1 MEQNPFAAPD
11 AQVTFADNPEPR
23 CASLLIL
30 DTSGS
35 MAGEPLRLLEEGMAT
50 YKDELCADVLAR
62 KRVEVA
68 VVTFG
73 GSVNVAQTFVTAES
87 FYPPPLTASGDTP
100 MARAV
105 ITGLDVLAERKQEY
119 RSNGIGQYRPW
130 VFLITDG
137 GPTDANTPDWP
148 EAIRRIQEGEGRK
161 SFSFFAVGVEGA
173 NMEML
178 AQLTQREPLKLK
190 GMRFRDLFAW
200 LSASQQTVSR
210 STVDETVPLQNPAAP
225 EGWATV

>member
-1 MEQNPFAAPD
+1 
-11 AQVTFADNPEPR
+11 
-23 CASLLIL
+23 
-30 DTSGS
+30 
-35 MAGEPLRLLEEGMAT
+35 MAGEPLRHLQEGITA
-50 YKDELCADVLAR
+50 YKDELCADSLAR

-68 VVTFG
+68 IVTFG
-73 GSVNVAQTFVTAES
+73 GTVDVVQSFATAES
-87 FYPPPLTASGDTP
+87 FYPPTLAATGDTP

-105 ITGLDVLAERKQEY
+105 ITGLDLLAERKKEY
-119 RSNGIGQYRPW
+119 RNNGVAQFRPW

-148 EAIRRIQEGEGRK
+148 EAIRRIREGEEQK

-173 NMEML
+173 DIERL
-178 AQLTQREPLKLK
+178 AQLSKREPLKLK

-200 LSASQQTVSR
+200 LSSSQQTVSR
-210 STVDETVPLQNPAAP
+210 STVDDVIPLQNPAAP